1 MAFDLAR
8 FRQEF
13 ALVMSR
19 LWTKME
25 ELDRA
30 GSDLHR
36 QVHGFSSRAP

>member
-1 MAFDLAR
+1 MTFDLSS

-19 LWTKME
+19 LRMKME

-30 GSDLHR
+30 GSDLHQR
-36 QVHGFSSRAP
+36 VNGFSSRAL